1 MKQLSLLFVLLA
13 CASRVAGCDLC
24 GCYTP
29 QLQTLP
35 PSKGVGAGSSWLD
48 GFYGAVAE
56 QFTHFGTLQVDG
68 HEVANPTDEHL
79 DSSITQ
85 LVGGYN
91 FSGRF
96 ALQVNVPLI
105 FGELSLEN
113 EGRKISL
120 RRRNREPQRKGVCL
134 VVRVPS
140 SLSLRAGLPPS

>member
-1 MKQLSLLFVLLA
+1 VWLAAFRSHSGKPPPLRRGRFPSFPKEEFMKQLSLLFVLLA

-35 PSKGVGAGSSWLD
+35 PSKGVGAGSSWVD

-91 FSGRF
+91 FSGR
-96 ALQVNVPLI
+96 LLC
-105 FGELSLEN
+105 
-113 EGRKISL
+113 R
-120 RRRNREPQRKGVCL
+120 
-134 VVRVPS
+134 
-140 SLSLRAGLPPS
+140 